1 MESAHKVLSINGIPE
16 VPCSNILI
24 ENGKINSQ
32 ELITAMNDV
41 NGFILRNLEINSQ
54 DNKISILDGQN
65 ILFDNVLF
73 TVPAGELYTNIR
85 GEKSR
90 NIVYQDEKSKII
102 CTHEKPIKVK
112 QLTH

>member
-1 MESAHKVLSINGIPE
+1 
-16 VPCSNILI
+16 
-24 ENGKINSQ
+24 
-32 ELITAMNDV
+32 MNDV

-85 GEKSR
+85 GENL